1 MFIQVIQG
9 KVKDTG
15 LMERQIESWRRDVKP
30 GAKGYLGSTSGI
42 TPDGRS
48 ITLARFESEA
58 AAGANSGRP
67 EQGRW
72 WSETAKAFDGDPTFY
87 DCREV
92 DTMFGGGSNDAGFVQ
107 VIQARAKSQE
117 QMRSRRAEMEERLHE
132 RRPDILGMVIA
143 WHGDGGF
150 TQAIY
155 FSSETDARQRE
166 KDTEQDQLRQ
176 EFMALMEGQPTFL
189 DLSRPDLD

>member
-1 MFIQVIQG
+1 
-9 KVKDTG
+9 
-15 LMERQIESWRRDVKP
+15 
-30 GAKGYLGSTSGI
+30 
-42 TPDGRS
+42 
-48 ITLARFESEA
+48 
-58 AAGANSGRP
+58 
-67 EQGRW
+67 
-72 WSETAKAFDGDPTFY
+72 
-87 DCREV
+87 
-92 DTMFGGGSNDAGFVQ
+92 
-107 VIQARAKSQE
+107 
-117 QMRSRRAEMEERLHE
+117 MEERLHE